1 MLGYIRSLDYLVA
14 IPIIENSCILPG
26 AYAPGGAFGREQ
38 IRRGRE
44 RGRETQQRK
53 ESPGRCC
60 QHRGSPPP
68 TSSSPCSPLPRSSSP
83 ESEQRFGSPLPTSSS
98 PCSDLHHRITS
109 SSSDAGK
116 WSNAPPPRS
125 GSAVWFVELRASFH
139 RTTTIF
145 GIRGLRSTVL
155 HRSDNQPMPD
165 HFPRAALAARSDG
178 SICAWEYRR
187 LFVPIYLASYLIL
200 FTSCCLFCQ

>member
-1 MLGYIRSLDYLVA
+1 MLPEARSDVSKF
-14 IPIIENSCILPG
+14 E
-26 AYAPGGAFGREQ
+26 GGGREGE
-38 IRRGRE
+38 RRSKGR
-44 RGRETQQRK
+44 RETQQRK
-53 ESPGRCC
+53 ESPDRCC

-83 ESEQRFGSPLPTSSS
+83 ESEQQFGSPLPTSSS

-116 WSNAPPPRS
+116 RSNAPPPRS
-125 GSAVWFVELRASFH
+125 GSAVWFMELRASFH

-145 GIRGLRSTVL
+145 GIGGLRSTVL

-165 HFPRAALAARSDG
+165 RLPRAALAARSDG
-178 SICAWEYRR
+178 SIC
-187 LFVPIYLASYLIL
+187 S
-200 FTSCCLFCQ
+200 